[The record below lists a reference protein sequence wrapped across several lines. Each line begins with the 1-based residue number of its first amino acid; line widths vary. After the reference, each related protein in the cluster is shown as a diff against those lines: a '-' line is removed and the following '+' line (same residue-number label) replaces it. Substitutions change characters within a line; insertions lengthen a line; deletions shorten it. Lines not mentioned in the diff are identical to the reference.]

1 MKVRIYAPLFAS
13 ILVFAFA
20 GIGVGNG
27 QGPQWKGKIETV
39 DGLKVVRNPNAPL
52 YGDLKLDLRED
63 LQIGKEDVENY
74 IFERILDLRAANDG
88 SIYVLD
94 YKAGDIKKYDR
105 NGAYLQTI
113 GKKGQG
119 PGEFQMPFRL
129 FLFLKTGDLYVQ
141 DSIRIKLFDHTGK
154 YQKETLL
161 RNFPTE
167 FLIDDETNIW
177 AVASTRKDNGEY
189 KTLIKAGP
197 HGDILSTIVEF
208 PYKIYQKQESANSVI
223 AIVTGFENDLHIA
236 SPSPGVCLYGYSD
249 KYELTAVDLSG
260 KNLFRF
266 AKEEVP
272 QSFAPDEVKG
282 PVGASMPK
290 YKPFFY
296 SLFSDDAGRI
306 YAQKANPTRRDKAD
320 TRYPYDVFGKD
331 GVFLYKLELP
341 YARAFCIKNGYL
353 YARHVIEDSGLEV
366 VKRFKI
372 GNWEK
377 IRNSAE

>member
-1 MKVRIYAPLFAS
+1 MKVRIYAPLFAL
-13 ILVFAFA
+13 ILVFALA
-20 GIGVGNG
+20 GSGAGNG
-27 QGPQWKGKIETV
+27 QGSQWKEKVVTV

-52 YGDLKLDLRED
+52 FGDLKLDLRED

-74 IFERILDLRAANDG
+74 IFERIFDLRAANDG

-94 YKAGDIKKYDR
+94 YKAGNIKKYDSR
-105 NGAYLQTI
+105 GTYLQTI

-119 PGEFQMPFRL
+119 PGEFEMPFRL
-129 FLFLKTGDLYVQ
+129 FLFPKNGDLYVQ
-141 DSIRIKLFDHTGK
+141 DSVRIKIFDRSGK

-161 RNFPTE
+161 RSFPTE
-167 FLIDDETNIW
+167 FLIDDDANIW
-177 AVASTRKDNGEY
+177 AVASTRKDDGEF

-197 HGDILSTIVEF
+197 NGDILSTIVEV
-208 PYKIYQKQESANSVI
+208 PYKIYKKQESANLVTTV
-223 AIVTGFENDLHIA
+223 VTGFENDLHIG

-260 KNLFRF
+260 KNLFKF
-266 AKEEVP
+266 AKEEAP
-272 QSFAPDEVKG
+272 QPFGSDEIKG
-282 PVGASMPK
+282 PVAASMPK

-296 SLFSDDAGRI
+296 SLSSDDAGRI
-306 YAQKANPTRRDKAD
+306 YVLKANPTRRDKAD

-372 GNWEK
+372 VNWEK
-377 IRNSAE
+377 IRNSAN